1 MDRPETGTPG
11 SSPPEATGST
21 PPLRQRRRPDRKR
34 TRRQR
39 FAILAIILFVIVF
52 ALAWGAR
59 SCQQSR
65 KVDAYRT
72 YLEGVSAAIED
83 SATLGKQLNQIFTN
97 PTKFSRKE
105 FVAKLDELVVKQNEI
120 AARAEG
126 FEPPST
132 LSTEQAVF
140 VEGMRVRAEGFKQLQ
155 AVLLASLDNE
165 TVRPGEVAALGGY
178 FSGPD
183 AYYMSRF
190 YTQTRNVMSE
200 EGVSDVPVPTATY
213 YLTWR
218 PFDRATIET
227 MLSSV
232 GKSTKLSGTHG
243 VALVGVAVQPKDV
256 GLQSGKT
263 TEIAATPDLGFEVS
277 VMNQGSVTEEN
288 VTVKGEL
295 TIPGGEVLTRT
306 AAIETITAG
315 QTQSAVLTGFN
326 IPAEALSGKVSTLK
340 LTVGPVPG
348 ERVATNNSGSYKIQ
362 FKLE

>member
-1 MDRPETGTPG
+1 M
-11 SSPPEATGST
+11 
-21 PPLRQRRRPDRKR
+21 
-34 TRRQR
+34 
-39 FAILAIILFVIVF
+39 
-52 ALAWGAR
+52 
-59 SCQQSR
+59 
-65 KVDAYRT
+65 
-72 YLEGVSAAIED
+72 
-83 SATLGKQLNQIFTN
+83 
-97 PTKFSRKE
+97 
-105 FVAKLDELVVKQNEI
+105 VKQNEI

-132 LSTEQAVF
+132 LTTEQAVF

-165 TVRPGEVAALGGY
+165 TVRPGKVAALGGY

-232 GKSTKLSGTHG
+232 GKSTKLSGTARRRARRRG
-243 VALVGVAVQPKDV
+243 R
-256 GLQSGKT
+256 
-263 TEIAATPDLGFEVS
+263 AAQGRGTAERQDHRDRGHPRPRLRSQRE
-277 VMNQGSVTEEN
+277 NQGSVTEEN

-315 QTQSAVLTGFN
+315 QTESAVLTGLQH
-326 IPAEALSGKVSTLK
+326 PRRSAQRQGLDPQVDCRPRA
-340 LTVGPVPG
+340 
-348 ERVATNNSGSYKIQ
+348 R
-362 FKLE
+362 